1 MIGRSVIK
9 VYTFEPWFSEVTE
22 TETDKAIGEH
32 HKTCG

>member
-1 MIGRSVIK
+1 MIGRSVK

-22 TETDKAIGEH
+22 TETDKAIGEY